1 MVQQDWDLI
10 SSYAGLLS
18 LATFSVYAGS
28 FGSLSPPRK
37 PRDAKK
43 FDDDSDDEREDI
55 PERISSSDAYMFPI
69 LGSAV
74 LFGLYL
80 IVKFLGVEWINWLL
94 GWYFTFAG
102 VGSVWNCLVSICK
115 TCLGRRQWRE
125 FSKWRF
131 VLYKGP
137 KEHLAL
143 SLRTPTLILFLP
155 SVILPIL
162 YTYQAGPKK
171 SALITNILAL
181 SFSHNALS
189 LMKLDTFW
197 TGIILLSG
205 LFLYDIWWVFGT
217 EVMVKVATSLDAPIK
232 ILWPKSRIFSAA
244 RGFTM
249 LGLGDIVIPG
259 MFVSTALRY
268 DLSKSAHKDP
278 RQPFA
283 KPYFCAAIVAYAT
296 GLATTMIVL
305 HMFGAAQPALL
316 YLSPACILSFL
327 ITAATKGETKDAL
340 KWKDEATESS
350 AGDNIITAGKS
361 GCGLES
367 KLKGQHTKVSNAE
380 SNLKDAGNDDRGHGT
395 DHTRKRQSVWN

>member
-43 FDDDSDDEREDI
+43 FDDGSDDEQEDI
-55 PERISSSDAYMFPI
+55 PDRISSSDAYMFPI

-115 TCLGRRQWRE
+115 TCLGRRRWRE

-137 KEHLAL
+137 KECLAL

-155 SVILPIL
+155 AVIPPIM

-197 TGIILLSG
+197 TGIVLLSG

-232 ILWPKSRIFSAA
+232 ILWPKSHVFSVA

-268 DLSKSAHKDP
+268 DLSKSTHKDP

-283 KPYFCAAIVAYAT
+283 KPYFRAAITAYAT

-305 HMFGAAQPALL
+305 HTFGAAQPALL

-340 KWKDEATESS
+340 EWKDEATEPS
-350 AGDNIITAGKS
+350 ARDDITAGKS
-361 GCGLES
+361 GSGFES
-367 KLKGQHTKVSNAE
+367 KGQNTKVSNAE
-380 SNLKDAGNDDRGHGT
+380 SDLDGPGNDDRGHGT
-395 DHTRKRQSVWN
+395 DHTRKRQSERD